1 VLACFASIIGT
12 KGTTMRT
19 RNIARSAAFGAALVL
34 ATWAPIASAQDK
46 EAPPAAS
53 PLVPSPLAT
62 ASPSITPFRSQALN
76 IDDYKKHAAGH
87 IVAISKHELAESLP
101 PILKSVVVLDITVDA
116 EGNITRLAMWRSN
129 GYEDLERIA
138 MESVKRAGKL
148 PAPSP
153 EVLKGQQSVRFLETW
168 LFRHDG
174 RYHVRSVV
182 PPDLPID
189 EIKDVARNNKKP
201 GKRS

>member
-1 VLACFASIIGT
+1 MRTPVLAL
-12 KGTTMRT
+12 
-19 RNIARSAAFGAALVL
+19 GAALALVFG
-34 ATWAPIASAQDK
+34 APAAAQDA
-46 EAPPAAS
+46 APQDPAAT
-53 PLVPSPLAT
+53 PATTQLVPSPMAA
-62 ASPSITPFRSQALN
+62 ASPSVTPFRSQAKN

-87 IVAISKHELAESLP
+87 IVSVSKHELAPSLP

-116 EGNITRLAMWRSN
+116 EGNARAVLWRSN
-129 GYEDLERIA
+129 GYEDVEKIA
-138 MESVKRAGKL
+138 LDSVQRAGRL

-182 PPDLPID
+182 PKDLPID
-189 EIKDVARNNKKP
+189 EIKDVAGNKKP
-201 GKRS
+201 ARGG

>member
-1 VLACFASIIGT
+1 MTTPVLALCAAVALAFAVP
-12 KGTTMRT
+12 
-19 RNIARSAAFGAALVL
+19 AA
-34 ATWAPIASAQDK
+34 AQDA
-46 EAPPAAS
+46 APARPA
-53 PLVPSPLAT
+53 LVPSPMAA
-62 ASPSITPFRSQALN
+62 ASPSIQPFRSQAKT

-87 IVAISKHELAESLP
+87 IVAISKHELAPSLP

-116 EGNITRLAMWRSN
+116 EGNVTKAALWRSN
-129 GYEDLERIA
+129 GYEDVEKIA
-138 MESVKRAGKL
+138 LDSVKRAGKL

-182 PPDLPID
+182 PADLPVD
-189 EIKDVARNNKKP
+189 EIQDVARTKKS